1 MEKSMDKLIN
11 RFIDPYWHHYAKLY
25 PSFKLF
31 RDWNEYKNA
40 DGRKISYLV
49 EFCPSTENIPKL
61 TEKIRKHLGIADHVY
76 VDLGEPGFSYKDI
89 NAPIDKTTGRPTGRY
104 YGTVDF
110 INDNFKQS
118 DCVTFFGCVVPLK
131 QTVRPLYF
139 FNDMFFQDILLYQT
153 NDFCINLLKK
163 LKSYNNKKQHC
174 WEVMC
179 SKHTD
184 IYKQLKNHAV
194 DRSTFSTCHAL
205 GISSWS
211 KDVVAPTN
219 TPAENISNDSNIR
232 CSDLIDPE
240 IYNNSY
246 YSCVIETVIPADNS
260 FAMFSEKEAK
270 PIIAKR
276 PFIIVGSKDHLK
288 AFRNLGFKTF
298 SPVIDES
305 YDDEPN
311 KDKRVH
317 MIFDTMEKLSKKDPV
332 EVYQALEPIL
342 EHNKKHFENKNNWNK
357 EFLDAWKF
365 GTINL

>member
-1 MEKSMDKLIN
+1 MYSMNNDIN
-11 RFIDPYWHHYAKLY
+11 RFIDRNWHHYATQY
-25 PSFKLF
+25 PSFKLYQ
-31 RDWNEYKNA
+31 DWDLYKDSN
-40 DGRKISYLV
+40 GKKISYLV
-49 EFCPSTENIPKL
+49 EFSPSTENITKL
-61 TEKIRKHLGIADHVY
+61 INKIKKHLEIADHVY

-118 DCVTFFGCVVPLK
+118 DRVTFFGCVVPLK

-153 NDFCINLLKK
+153 NDFCIDLLKK

-174 WEVMC
+174 WEIMC
-179 SKHTD
+179 SRHTD

-194 DRSTFSTCHAL
+194 DGSTFSTCHAL

-219 TPAENISNDSNIR
+219 TPAENINNNSNIR

-270 PIIAKR
+270 PIVAKR
-276 PFIIVGSKDHLK
+276 PFIIVGAKGHLR

-305 YDDEPN
+305 YDNEPN

-317 MIFDTMEKLSKKDPV
+317 MIFDAMEKLSKKDPV